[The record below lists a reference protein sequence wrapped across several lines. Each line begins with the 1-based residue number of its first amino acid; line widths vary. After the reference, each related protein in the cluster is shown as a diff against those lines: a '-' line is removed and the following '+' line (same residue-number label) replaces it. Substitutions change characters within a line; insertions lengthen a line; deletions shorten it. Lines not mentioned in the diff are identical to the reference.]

1 MSRLAGLAPQQQN
14 PEQRATFDAIA
25 GGRRATATTG
35 LIGADGA
42 LVGPFNAWV
51 HLGAVGAKI
60 QAVGEAMRFELTVD
74 RRLAELAILCVAQQW
89 RAQFEWWAHARMAAQ
104 AGLGD
109 AIIEAMAV
117 GSPPPLQDP
126 AERAVHALASAL
138 VGPEHRIPEPVYQQA
153 VALLGQTQ
161 VIELV
166 NLVGYYCLVS
176 CVLNGFVVPLPE
188 GVNPPFEETGTGSM
202 GSTSSAGAAGPSGST
217 R

>member
-1 MSRLAGLAPQQQN
+1 MSRLAGLPPEQQN
-14 PEQRATFDAIA
+14 PEQRATYDAIA
-25 GGRRATATTG
+25 GGRRASATTG
-35 LIGADGA
+35 LVGADGA

-51 HLGAVGAKI
+51 HLGAVGGKI

-104 AGLGD
+104 AGLPD
-109 AIIEAMAV
+109 AIIEAMRV
-117 GSPPPLQDP
+117 GSPPPLLEP
-126 AERAVHALASAL
+126 ADVAVHALATAL
-138 VGPEHRIPEPVYQQA
+138 VGPDHRIPQDVYQQA

-176 CVLNGFVVPLPE
+176 CVLNGFAVALPD
-188 GVNPPFEETGTGSM
+188 GVAAPF
-202 GSTSSAGAAGPSGST
+202 GPEAV

>member
-1 MSRLAGLAPQQQN
+1 MSRLAGLPPEQQS
-14 PEQRATFDAIA
+14 PEQRATFEAIA
-25 GGRRATATTG
+25 GGRRASATTG
-35 LIGADGA
+35 LVGADGA

-104 AGLGD
+104 AGLPD
-109 AIIEAMAV
+109 TIIEAMRV
-117 GSPPPLQDP
+117 GTPPHLQDP
-126 AERAVHALASAL
+126 ADVAVHALASAL
-138 VGPEHRIPEPVYQQA
+138 LGPSHRIPDDVYQRA
-153 VALLGQTQ
+153 MALLGQTQ

-176 CVLNGFVVPLPE
+176 CVLNGFAVALPE
-188 GVNPPFEETGTGSM
+188 GVTPPFGPEATG
-202 GSTSSAGAAGPSGST
+202 
-217 R
+217 